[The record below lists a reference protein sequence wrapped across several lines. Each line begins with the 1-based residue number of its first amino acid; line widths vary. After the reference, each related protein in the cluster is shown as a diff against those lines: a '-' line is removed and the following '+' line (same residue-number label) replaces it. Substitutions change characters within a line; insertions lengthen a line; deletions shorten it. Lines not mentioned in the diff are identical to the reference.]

1 MFILKEFINN
11 INTLLYIIISIIM
24 FIPKEDT
31 EWYDGGY
38 DGEISDG
45 EISDGEISDTED
57 LYFSDDDDDYGKKN
71 IFLGFSS
78 RRSTA

>member
-1 MFILKEFINN
+1 
-11 INTLLYIIISIIM
+11 M

-45 EISDGEISDTED
+45 DISNNED
-57 LYFSDDDDDYGKKN
+57 LYFSDEEYDDDKKN
-71 IFLGFSS
+71 IFLKLYEFFQDFSEYCLEH
-78 RRSTA
+78 RIFY

>member
-1 MFILKEFINN
+1 
-11 INTLLYIIISIIM
+11 M
-24 FIPKEDT
+24 FIPKEDTDT

-57 LYFSDDDDDYGKKN
+57 LYFSDDDDDDGKKN
-71 IFLGFSS
+71 IFLKLYEFFQDFSEYCLEH
-78 RRSTA
+78 RIFY